1 VTQSITVSED
11 WSRNWQAKIAV
22 RITSI
27 VLWSLTFV
35 SMIFA
40 ALMISQV
47 RDQIEHRQ
55 TMTMDQ
61 LAYRI
66 SQTLLSRPRVNF
78 EQLEGIVRDTL
89 QEPNFES
96 IELLYR
102 GEKRSY
108 GKPGEHVEKLQRI
121 IDKPLPIRITASIMP
136 REQAVRDQQIEIFMI
151 FSVALIALG
160 GFIGLIIDKYVRK
173 PFQHME
179 ATTQA
184 YIAGNKKARVDI
196 LSKDEF
202 GVLANFLNEM
212 LDRIEENEQR
222 LQKEVSERKTAA
234 QQVRQQRDA
243 LQQLTRELTVARDQA
258 YEANYAKSAFLA
270 NMSHELRTPL
280 NAVIGYSELLIDEAR
295 DKHALQAIP
304 DLEKICQAGK
314 HLLTLINEVLDI
326 SKIEAGKMQLLL
338 ENFDIRAMIDEVS
351 SMIKPLVSRNRN
363 SFHVEC
369 ADDLGSMYADITR
382 VRQIL
387 FNMLSNACK
396 FTHEGR
402 IILQVEKSADRF
414 IHFKVMDT
422 GIGIDEHDTEKLFSE
437 FVQADNSTTRQYG
450 GTGLG
455 LAICRRLSRLMG
467 GDIIVTSSAGKGAT
481 FVASIPIRVNDN
493 EPDAVHD

>member
-1 VTQSITVSED
+1 MNRPITVSED
-11 WSRNWQAKIAV
+11 WARNWQAKIAV

-27 VLWSLTFV
+27 VLWSLTFI

-40 ALMISQV
+40 ALLISQV

-66 SQTLLSRPRVNF
+66 SQTLLVRPDVNF
-78 EQLEGIVRDTL
+78 HELQGIIEDTL
-89 QEPNFES
+89 QEPHFES
-96 IELLYR
+96 IELGFGNKKHRYGAA
-102 GEKRSY
+102 GESA
-108 GKPGEHVEKLQRI
+108 EKLQRV
-121 IDKPLPIRITASIMP
+121 IDQPLPMTITARITP
-136 REQAVRDQQIEIFMI
+136 RQQAVRERQIEIFMI
-151 FSVALIALG
+151 FSLALIALG
-160 GFIGLIIDKYVRK
+160 VFIGLIIDKYVRK

-196 LSKDEF
+196 PTKDEF
-202 GVLANFLNEM
+202 GVLANFMNEM

-222 LQKEVSERKTAA
+222 LHKEVSERKIAA
-234 QQVRQQRDA
+234 QQVQQQRDA
-243 LQQLTRELTVARDQA
+243 LQQLTRELTAARDQA

-280 NAVIGYSELLIDEAR
+280 NAVIGYSELLIEEAR
-295 DKHALQAIP
+295 ESDVTTTIP
-304 DLEKICQAGK
+304 DLEKIRQAGK

-326 SKIEAGKMQLLL
+326 SKIEAGKMALLL
-338 ENFDIRAMIDEVS
+338 EHFDISNMVDEVCD
-351 SMIKPLVSRNRN
+351 MIKPMVSRNHN
-363 SFHVEC
+363 TFTVQM

-396 FTHEGR
+396 FTREGR
-402 IILQVEKSADRF
+402 IVLQVEKADAEF
-414 IHFKVMDT
+414 IHFRVRDT
-422 GIGIDEHDTEKLFSE
+422 GIGVDEHDMEKLFDE

-467 GDIIVTSSAGKGAT
+467 GDIMVSSSAGKGAS
-481 FVASIPIRVNDN
+481 FVASIPLRVNDHL
-493 EPDAVHD
+493 DDSV